1 MNSTGSLKKHQ
12 CDKCSFA
19 SSRKFNLQ
27 RHYKRRHDFDTVTSL
42 DQLKAQTQPP
52 SQPES
57 IKGQL
62 ITPYLPKSEFARSL
76 MYKASDY
83 EANKVDANL
92 ITEHFKLKDY
102 YMSMRNKYK
111 NLAKMEKE
119 SILELLKRRKTR
131 KTISKCDQKKFKK
144 DVM

>member
-1 MNSTGSLKKHQ
+1 MEHSKKY
-12 CDKCSFA
+12 KCSFCIYR
-19 SSRKFNLQ
+19 SDRKYNLKVHQ
-27 RHYKRRHDFDTVTSL
+27 KIKHKDVYQHRPLHDSQTS
-42 DQLKAQTQPP
+42 QTQPP

-119 SILELLKRRKTR
+119 SILELLKRRKT
-131 KTISKCDQKKFKK
+131 ISKCVKTNFKK
-144 DVM
+144 VVM

>member
-1 MNSTGSLKKHQ
+1 MNSTDSLKKHQ

-119 SILELLKRRKTR
+119 SILELLKRRKT
-131 KTISKCDQKKFKK
+131 ISKCDQKKFKK

>member
-1 MNSTGSLKKHQ
+1 
-12 CDKCSFA
+12 
-19 SSRKFNLQ
+19 
-27 RHYKRRHDFDTVTSL
+27 
-42 DQLKAQTQPP
+42 
-52 SQPES
+52 
-57 IKGQL
+57 
-62 ITPYLPKSEFARSL
+62 

-119 SILELLKRRKTR
+119 SILELLKRIKTR
-131 KTISKCDQKKFKK
+131 KTISKFKK